1 MEQEER
7 RGKIPFP
14 GGRLGSVS
22 TRIALFLFFFFF
34 ALFPLGPAWGIE
46 DASAPLFSRSFPAGR
61 TTLAAG
67 AGRLF
72 LLSQKAG
79 SLYRLDPRTG
89 MPALRISGLKNPR
102 DMAVGRYGG
111 RLLVD
116 LESSRSLLILPAE
129 EAGPPFERTVGLNP
143 GQILGGADDRY
154 YIAARAVH
162 ILYALDPD
170 RYSPRDWIAVGDVFP
185 RVARGVDGHL
195 WMPLFR
201 SDAVLEVGTA
211 PFAVLRTVDLDGC
224 SSPVRVA
231 PLPGGGFLAGCEDA
245 ILWQN
250 PTGQTRRFVLRG
262 PFRHGVRAL
271 KLLPGGRLALVLFH
285 RSRRLVLFDV
295 QAMKVTSQVRLPY
308 RPLRLYLFPNW
319 PILFVVMNDPDHE
332 MTWLSGYPLT
342 EFHGQ
347 LDTIPVTY
355 NSRKKK

>member
-1 MEQEER
+1 MSA
-7 RGKIPFP
+7 K
-14 GGRLGSVS
+14 L
-22 TRIALFLFFFFF
+22 TLFWLC
-34 ALFPLGPAWGIE
+34 LLIEILPLGLAWGIE
-46 DASAPLFSRSFPAGR
+46 EPSPPLFSRSFPEGR
-61 TTLAAG
+61 ITLAAG

-72 LLSQKAG
+72 LLSEKAG

-89 MPALRISGLKNPR
+89 NLSLRISGLKNPR

-154 YIAARAVH
+154 YLTARAVH

-170 RYSPRDWIAVGDVFP
+170 RYRPRDWIAVGDVFP
-185 RVARGVDGHL
+185 RVALGMDGHL
-195 WMPLFR
+195 WIPLFR

-224 SSPVRVA
+224 SAPVRVA

-245 ILWQN
+245 ILWQDAA
-250 PTGQTRRFVLRG
+250 GQARRFVLRG
-262 PFRHGVRAL
+262 SFRHGVREL
-271 KLLPGGRLALVLFH
+271 ILFPGGRLALVLFH

-295 QAMKVTSQVRLPY
+295 HAMKVISQLRLPY
-308 RPLRLYLFPNW
+308 RPVRLYLFPNW

-332 MTWLSGYPLT
+332 TTWLSGYPLT
-342 EFHGQ
+342 EIQGQ
-347 LDTIPVTY
+347 SDTIPVTY